1 MKGERG
7 RTTHK
12 TAIHLDLTQSEGQGQ
27 DRAEG
32 QEKVGVVVGKR
43 AQVQQQPGR
52 KDHIKV

>member
-1 MKGERG
+1 LKGERG

-43 AQVQQQPGR
+43 AQVQQQQGR